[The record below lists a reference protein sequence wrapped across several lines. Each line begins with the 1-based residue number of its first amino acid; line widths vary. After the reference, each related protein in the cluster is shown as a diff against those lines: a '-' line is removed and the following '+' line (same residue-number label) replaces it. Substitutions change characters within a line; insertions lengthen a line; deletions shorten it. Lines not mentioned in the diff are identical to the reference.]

1 MLRILWIGM
10 ARRQNYMIL
19 EPAYRRLHKLKEM
32 ATEENVSPKIRAE
45 IDAIIDLLKV
55 SGAIFFISSIWTVS
69 SFMDENE
76 RDREKRESDMKR
88 NHSIYLVMWASSNVD
103 FIKIYGNDF
112 WLKCLFWSLQTRDLK
127 KKKWMSYHK
136 KHIA

>member
-1 MLRILWIGM
+1 
-10 ARRQNYMIL
+10 MIL

-55 SGAIFFISSIWTVS
+55 SGAIFFISSILTVS

-76 RDREKRESDMKR
+76 RDRKKRESDMKR
-88 NHSIYLVMWASSNVD
+88 NHSIYLDFASE
-103 FIKIYGNDF
+103 FE
-112 WLKCLFWSLQTRDLK
+112 R
-127 KKKWMSYHK
+127 
-136 KHIA
+136 